1 MRLVYRDPVEELS
14 ALIEQALRNPRIT
27 HIALTKSELRTILSH
42 ASVSQVL
49 PRFATSRNNL
59 LRTVTSKMDKVREEL
74 SVEGIDDTRKFEL
87 FSILDSL
94 EKQKMDIE
102 EKVPTQIAEDGYIVK
117 VALR

>member
-14 ALIEQALRNPRIT
+14 VLIEQALRNPRIV

-59 LRTVTSKMDKVREEL
+59 LRTVTSKMDRIREDL
-74 SVEGIDDTRKFEL
+74 SVEGITDERKFEL
-87 FSILDSL
+87 FALLDNL

-102 EKVPTQIAEDGYIVK
+102 DKVPTQLVEDGYIVK
-117 VALR
+117 VVLK